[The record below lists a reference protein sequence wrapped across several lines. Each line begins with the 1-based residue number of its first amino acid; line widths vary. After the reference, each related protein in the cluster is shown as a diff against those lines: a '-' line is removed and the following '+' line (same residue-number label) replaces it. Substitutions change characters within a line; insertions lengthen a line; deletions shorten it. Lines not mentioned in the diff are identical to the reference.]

1 MKEKLLE
8 AWSIAKAVILLGVL
22 ITIGIPFVALIIKTL
37 VKLFMWGYNVI

>member
-8 AWSIAKAVILLGVL
+8 AWSIAKAVILL
-22 ITIGIPFVALIIKTL
+22 TIGIPFVALIIKTL

>member
-8 AWSIAKAVILLGVL
+8 AWSIAKAVILLGAL

>member
-8 AWSIAKAVILLGVL
+8 AWSIAKAVILLGGL